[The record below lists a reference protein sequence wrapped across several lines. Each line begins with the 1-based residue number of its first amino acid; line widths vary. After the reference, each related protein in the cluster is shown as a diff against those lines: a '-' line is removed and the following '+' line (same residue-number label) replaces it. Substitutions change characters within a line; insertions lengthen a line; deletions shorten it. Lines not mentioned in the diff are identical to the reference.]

1 MSDTVQPVQPTLPV
15 VVDQRL
21 LIACAFGIAVSN
33 SMIFAALSD
42 LQDTYGFGG
51 HALGV
56 ISTAGFVSALVVQLF
71 VAPLADRGHPKRLV
85 LAGLAVSALGSLM
98 FAFGSSVAVFVLA
111 RALTGA
117 SMGAAG
123 PALRALAANLD
134 RERSGERLGRL
145 RSWEMAGYT
154 GGPLLGAMLI
164 DPLGLRAAFL
174 VFAGIA
180 AVAFVMVIPRRL
192 PTLPRTDTSERPSL
206 ELVRLRPVRGAMLVS
221 LTVFMTVGVYDSLWD
236 RYMTDR
242 GASNFQVGLSYV
254 TFTIPFIVLATRG
267 GRLADRF
274 GPRRV
279 ALAGIA
285 CIIPV
290 FFSYGFATTPE
301 MLMALGVLEG
311 AAAAATSPSVLML
324 MARAAPPGRA
334 SAAQGLLGAGDL
346 LTGSV
351 VALIAPA
358 LYSVER
364 SEWIF
369 GAVATAMVLSWT
381 LAWWETRAATT
392 AAP

>member
-1 MSDTVQPVQPTLPV
+1 MTATSRHAAPAVAH
-15 VVDQRL
+15 QRV

-42 LQDTYGFGG
+42 LQDTFGFGG
-51 HALGV
+51 LALGV
-56 ISTAGFVSALVVQLF
+56 ISTAGFLSALIVQLF
-71 VAPLADRGHPKRLV
+71 VAPLADLGHPKRLV
-85 LAGLAVSALGSLM
+85 LAGLAVSAVGSVM
-98 FAFGSSVAVFVLA
+98 FAFGSSVTVFVLA

-134 RERSGERLGRL
+134 TRRSGEHLGRM
-145 RSWEMAGYT
+145 RSYEMAGYT
-154 GGPLLGAMLI
+154 GGPLLGALLI
-164 DPLGLRAAFL
+164 EPFGLRTAFV
-174 VFAGIA
+174 VFACIA
-180 AVAFVMVIPRRL
+180 ATALVLV
-192 PTLPRTDTSERPSL
+192 LPRNLPVLPCTDSSERISL

-242 GASNFQVGLSYV
+242 GASNFQVGLSYL
-254 TFTIPFIVLATRG
+254 TFTIPFLILATRG
-267 GRLADRF
+267 GRWADRY

-290 FFSYGFATTPE
+290 FVSYGFATTPE

-311 AAAAATSPSVLML
+311 AAAAATSPSILAL
-324 MARAAPPGRA
+324 MARAAPAGRA

-351 VALIAPA
+351 VAMIAPA
-358 LYSVER
+358 LYTVEN
-364 SEWIF
+364 SELIF
-369 GAVATAMVLSWT
+369 GSVATAMVLSWT
-381 LAWWETRAATT
+381 LAWWQTRPPVTDQR
-392 AAP
+392 